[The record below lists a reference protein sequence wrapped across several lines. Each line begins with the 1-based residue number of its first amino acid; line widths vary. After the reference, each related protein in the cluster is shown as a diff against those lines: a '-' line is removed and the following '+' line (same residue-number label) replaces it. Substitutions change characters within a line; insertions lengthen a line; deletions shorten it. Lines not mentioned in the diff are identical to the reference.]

1 MDAIQAETNEILRG
15 LPDRISHVIRRHAA
29 ERPDHPAL
37 ADGTTTWSYGTLST
51 IVADLAGGL
60 VEYGVRPGDR
70 LLIVSENSLR
80 LAAFV
85 LAASEI
91 DAWVVVVNPRLSP
104 REIDQIRDHS
114 GARRVFYVTAVP
126 GAPARE
132 HADRHGADTEPVGQ
146 LGLLGVGPLNETATP
161 EPVETDGARQVAAL
175 MYTSGTTGNPKGVML
190 THRNLLYNAG
200 ISGRLRHLAPA
211 DRLYGVLPM
220 SHIVGL
226 SNILIGSL
234 MFGVTIQ
241 VVPRYDPAELAR
253 AIAEDGV
260 SLLFGVPA
268 TYQRLLEYK
277 AVSGRTSL
285 PRGRLRYLGVAGAP
299 LDPSLKARVEA
310 EFGLKLLNG
319 YGITEC
325 APGISG
331 VRAHHA
337 NTQEA
342 SVTQGVSVTQG
353 ASVTQEASAAQGISD
368 TQGVSATHGASV
380 TQGTSVSQKTSDATQ
395 VAAAADISVGQ
406 PLPGVELRVVDADR
420 QPVAPNEIGELHV
433 RSPGVMRGYY
443 RAPELTAAAI
453 DDQGWF
459 NTGDLVRFDGTRL
472 FVVGRTKE
480 LIIRSGFN
488 VYPPEVE
495 AVLNMHPD
503 VVQSAVV
510 ARSVAGNE
518 EVVAYVQLLPG
529 STADAETLMRHASP
543 LLTAY
548 KRPSEI
554 VILDT
559 LPASSTGKILKHK
572 LTAAARDA
580 VNA

>member
-1 MDAIQAETNEILRG
+1 MDVAEIETTAMLAR
-15 LPDRISHVIRRHAA
+15 LPERFSHVIRQHAI
-29 ERPDHPAL
+29 ERPDRPAL
-37 ADGTTTWSYGTLST
+37 TDGATTWTYGELSA
-51 IVADLAGGL
+51 IVADLADRL
-60 VEYGVRPGDR
+60 LQYGIRPGDR
-70 LLIVSENSLR
+70 VLIVSENSLS
-80 LAAFV
+80 LAALV
-85 LAASEI
+85 LAASEL
-91 DAWVVVVNPRLSP
+91 DAWAVVVNPRLSA

-114 GARRVFYVTAVP
+114 GARRVFYVTSIPGHAQDHAV
-126 GAPARE
+126 
-132 HADRHGADTEPVGQ
+132 RHGAGIRPVGQ
-146 LGLLGVGPLNETATP
+146 LGLLGVGPLNEAVTR
-161 EPVETDGARQVAAL
+161 EPVEANGARQVAAL

-190 THRNLLYNAG
+190 THRNLLYNAW
-200 ISGRLRHLAPA
+200 ISGRLRHLVPA

-234 MFGVTIQ
+234 MFGATIQ
-241 VVPRYDPAELAR
+241 VVPRYDPADLVR
-253 AIAEDGV
+253 SIAEDDV

-285 PRGRLRYLGVAGAP
+285 PRGRLRYLAVAGAP
-299 LDPSLKARVEA
+299 LDLSLKSRIEA
-310 EFGLKLLNG
+310 EFGLPLLNG

-331 VRAHHA
+331 VRPE
-337 NTQEA
+337 NPE
-342 SVTQGVSVTQG
+342 
-353 ASVTQEASAAQGISD
+353 IS
-368 TQGVSATHGASV
+368 T
-380 TQGTSVSQKTSDATQ
+380 
-395 VAAAADISVGQ
+395 SVGQ
-406 PLPGVELRVVDADR
+406 PLPGVELRVVDSDR
-420 QPVAPNEIGELHV
+420 NPVPPGEVGELHV

-453 DDQGWF
+453 DQDGWF

-495 AVLNMHPD
+495 AVLNTHPD

-510 ARSVAGNE
+510 GRSVEGNE

-529 STADAETLMRHASP
+529 STTDAETLVRHAGP

-554 VILDT
+554 VILDV
-559 LPASSTGKILKHK
+559 LPAGSTGKILKHK
-572 LTAAARDA
+572 LTEAARVA
-580 VNA
+580 ANPS

>member
-1 MDAIQAETNEILRG
+1 MSAAGLEASEILAG

-29 ERPDHPAL
+29 ERPEHPAL
-37 ADGTTTWSYGTLST
+37 ADAATTWSYGRLST
-51 IVADLAGGL
+51 IIADLAGRL
-60 VEYGVRPGDR
+60 IRYGIRPGDR
-70 LLIVSENSLR
+70 VLIVSENSLP
-80 LAAFV
+80 LCALV

-91 DAWVVVVNPRLSP
+91 DAWAVVVNPRLSA

-114 GARRVFYVTAVP
+114 GARRVFYVTAIP
-126 GAPARE
+126 GAAQD
-132 HADRHGADTEPVGQ
+132 HAVRHGADLEPVGD
-146 LGLLGVGPLNETATP
+146 LGMLAVGRLNDAVSPET
-161 EPVETDGARQVAAL
+161 VETDGGRQVAAL

-190 THRNLLYNAG
+190 THRNLLYNARV
-200 ISGRLRHLAPA
+200 SGQVRHVTPA

-226 SNILIGSL
+226 SNVLVGTL
-234 MFGVTIQ
+234 MFGATIQ
-241 VVPRYDPAELAR
+241 VVPRYDPADLVR
-253 AIAEDGV
+253 AIAEDGI
-260 SLLFGVPA
+260 SMLFGVPA

-277 AVSGRTSL
+277 AVSGRTGL

-299 LDPSLKARVEA
+299 LDLSLKTRVEA
-310 EFGLKLLNG
+310 AFGIPLLNG

-331 VRAHHA
+331 MRPENPEA
-337 NTQEA
+337 NT
-342 SVTQGVSVTQG
+342 
-353 ASVTQEASAAQGISD
+353 
-368 TQGVSATHGASV
+368 
-380 TQGTSVSQKTSDATQ
+380 
-395 VAAAADISVGQ
+395 SVGQ
-406 PLPGVELRVVDADR
+406 PMPGVEIRVVDANR
-420 QPVAPNEIGELHV
+420 GPVAPGAMGELHV

-453 DDQGWF
+453 DPDGWF
-459 NTGDLVRFDGTRL
+459 NTGDLVRFDGERL

-495 AVLNMHPD
+495 AVLNAHPD

-510 ARSVAGNE
+510 GRAVEGNE

-529 STADAETLMRHASP
+529 STANAEILMQHARQQ
-543 LLTAY
+543 LTAY

-554 VILDT
+554 VVLDT
-559 LPASSTGKILKHK
+559 LPASSTGKIMKHR
-572 LTAAARDA
+572 LTFERS
-580 VNA
+580 